1 MSASTGAHRPI
12 RPSADGVLVDVLV
25 QPNARTREILG
36 VHGDRIKV
44 RITAAPERL
53 AANEAVCEL
62 LASVC
67 SARSAD
73 VVAGRTTR
81 YKTVELHGVE
91 VDAVR
96 GHLERRR
103 KVR

>member
-1 MSASTGAHRPI
+1 MSDPIPVPRPI
-12 RPSADGVLVDVLV
+12 RASADGVLVDLLV
-25 QPNARTREILG
+25 QPNARSAEILG

-44 RITAAPERL
+44 RVTAAPERL
-53 AANEAVCEL
+53 AANAAVCEL

-67 SARSAD
+67 SARTAT

-81 YKTVELHGVE
+81 YKTVEILGADVHGVRRE
-91 VDAVR
+91 
-96 GHLERRR
+96 LERRR